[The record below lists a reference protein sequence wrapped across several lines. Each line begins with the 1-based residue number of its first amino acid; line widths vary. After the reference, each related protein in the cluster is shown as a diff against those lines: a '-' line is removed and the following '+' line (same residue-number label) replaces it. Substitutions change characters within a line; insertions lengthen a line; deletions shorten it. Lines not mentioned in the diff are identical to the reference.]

1 MKNNLFVLFI
11 LLIQIF
17 YCSAQ
22 NQPDKNINQSPKS
35 DKIDLEKEMRELQ
48 KDLILDDIKAISK
61 DEADALELL
70 EELKT
75 IPNANKRDIQRTE
88 LELESFKIRKELKN
102 MQLEIVDSKI
112 TGNNLSEARESE
124 ILNRKKEIND
134 RLTEI
139 EKNDKALA
147 EEELL
152 DNGSEWELKTKRAE
166 LIAKLKLAESR
177 LNIGGSS
184 MKPTQRYALEKE
196 IKTLKT
202 RIEAL
207 DKKLDEK

>member
-1 MKNNLFVLFI
+1 
-11 LLIQIF
+11 
-17 YCSAQ
+17 
-22 NQPDKNINQSPKS
+22 
-35 DKIDLEKEMRELQ
+35 
-48 KDLILDDIKAISK
+48 
-61 DEADALELL
+61 
-70 EELKT
+70 
-75 IPNANKRDIQRTE
+75 
-88 LELESFKIRKELKN
+88 

>member
-1 MKNNLFVLFI
+1 MRNKLFFLFI
-11 LLIQIF
+11 LVIQTV
-17 YCSAQ
+17 YSNAQ

-35 DKIDLEKEMRELQ
+35 DKLDLEKEMRELQ
-48 KDLILDDIKAISK
+48 KDLILDDIKSISK
-61 DEADALELL
+61 DEAVALELL

-75 IPNANKRDIQRTE
+75 IPNSNKRDIQRTE
-88 LELESFKIRKELKN
+88 LELESCTLRKELKN
-102 MQLEIVDSKI
+102 MQLEIIDSKI
-112 TGNNLSEARESE
+112 SGKNLTEARESE

-134 RLTEI
+134 RLTDI

-147 EEELL
+147 EDELL
-152 DNGSEWELKTKRAE
+152 DNGSEWELKAKRAE

-196 IKTLKT
+196 IKALKT